1 MAIELESA
9 RLRLRQW
16 REDDVGP
23 LLAFYNDPVSESI
36 YGAGFTRADI
46 WRRIALFVGHFQ
58 LRGFGPW
65 ALEEKTSK
73 SFVGHGGLWFPEG
86 WDDVEVGYGIA
97 PEHRR
102 KGYAAEAALCA
113 RNYGYEIGIPRLVS
127 YIQPDNAASIAV
139 ATRLQAK
146 PNGEFMMHGKPH
158 TIYLHQKP

>member
-1 MAIELESA
+1 MALELETE

-36 YGAGFTRADI
+36 YGTGATRADI
-46 WRRIALFVGHFQ
+46 WRRIALFFGHFH
-58 LRGFGPW
+58 LRGFGLW

-73 SFVGHGGLWFPEG
+73 SFVGYGGLWFPEG

-102 KGYAAEAALCA
+102 KGYAAEAAIRA
-113 RNYGYEIGIPRLVS
+113 RNYGHEIGIARLVS
-127 YIQPDNAASIAV
+127 YIQPTNAASIAV
-139 ATRLQAK
+139 AARLGAK
-146 PNGEFMMHGKPH
+146 PDGEFMMHGKPH
-158 TIYLHQKP
+158 TVYLHQKP

>member
-36 YGAGFTRADI
+36 YGAGVTRADI
-46 WRRIALFVGHFQ
+46 WRRIALFFGHFH

-97 PEHRR
+97 PE
-102 KGYAAEAALCA
+102 AALCA

-139 ATRLQAK
+139 AARLQAK
-146 PNGEFMMHGKPH
+146 PNGEFMMHGKQH

>member
-1 MAIELESA
+1 MALELETE

-23 LLAFYNDPVSESI
+23 LLAFYTDPVSESI
-36 YGAGFTRADI
+36 YGTGIARADI
-46 WRRIALFVGHFQ
+46 WRRIALYFGHFH

-65 ALEEKTSK
+65 ALEEKSSK

-86 WDDVEVGYGIA
+86 WGDVEVGYGIA

-102 KGYAAEAALCA
+102 KGYAAEAARCA
-113 RNYGYEIGIPRLVS
+113 RDYGYQIGIPRLVS
-127 YIQPDNAASIAV
+127 YIQPTNAASIAV
-139 ATRLQAK
+139 ATRLGAK
-146 PNGEFMMHGKPH
+146 PDGEFMMHGKPH

>member
-1 MAIELESA
+1 
-9 RLRLRQW
+9 
-16 REDDVGP
+16 
-23 LLAFYNDPVSESI
+23 
-36 YGAGFTRADI
+36 
-46 WRRIALFVGHFQ
+46 

-127 YIQPDNAASIAV
+127 YIQPGNAASIAV

-158 TIYLHQKP
+158 TVYLHQKP